1 MRNLITSNHLLRMM
15 FIHEVSPTLIP
26 PPLGEGLNPKPPRPN
41 SLSQWGRAGVGERS
55 LSQNQQKNKNRDY
68 SNKSCGLSKLNFFA
82 IPLLVSLLLVGCG
95 GRGSPTIKATP
106 QTIHFSATPA
116 MPLHG
121 SATVVAT
128 ASSGLPVNY
137 STATTKICSV
147 NSSTGVVTS
156 IAVGTCIIAAD
167 QSGNETFAPA
177 PQATQSIAAAFDT
190 NQIITFGVAPA
201 LTLYGTATVSANA
214 SSNLPVSFSSTTP
227 AVCGVNASTG
237 RVTDLTTG
245 SCIVA
250 ADQAGD
256 ANYNAAPQ
264 VTQTLT
270 VLAWSGPITA
280 PGAPSNVSATL
291 GNTAGT
297 VVVSFDGPSSSGG
310 SPVTGYTVNSVPS
323 AYTTSPITVPCPI
336 PCNGYTFTVAAS
348 NTIGTGTASP
358 AADVLTNYDV
368 VTTFFE
374 PDTQPNDTIFRGT
387 FTFNSTTQSVSNLQ
401 GGLSESMTGPPMTI
415 VPLTYQL
422 SSVNDGLGGLL
433 VSAFSLNTTNV
444 FQEGGFAANSTGI
457 YFGRGDP
464 GVLAPDAGGQGNS
477 FITINVPLPIPDKP
491 LTAAQIQT
499 LAYGDC
505 AAGGM
510 MGEVCMTGY
519 VGIGTMGGYPVAQ
532 TITRK

>member
-1 MRNLITSNHLLRMM
+1 MNKHIQSQLRKFLKIQIPSYRRRPVSSSKNGVLCVARAKPLLINPLDTGLRRCDELLEMPLKRSFIYGGMLITAT
-15 FIHEVSPTLIP
+15 TLVM
-26 PPLGEGLNPKPPRPN
+26 L
-41 SLSQWGRAGVGERS
+41 
-55 LSQNQQKNKNRDY
+55 
-68 SNKSCGLSKLNFFA
+68 
-82 IPLLVSLLLVGCG
+82 GCG
-95 GRGSPTIKATP
+95 GRGSPTIKAIP
-106 QTIHFSATPA
+106 QTIHFAAPPA

-121 SATVVAT
+121 STTVVAT
-128 ASSGLPVNY
+128 ASSGLPVIY
-137 STATTKICSV
+137 SSATTKICSV
-147 NSSTGVVTS
+147 NSTGGVTS
-156 IAVGTCIIAAD
+156 IALGTCIIAAD
-167 QSGNETFAPA
+167 QAGNDTFAPA
-177 PQATQSIAAAFDT
+177 PQATQSIAAAFDP
-190 NQIITFGVAPA
+190 NQTITFGVAPA
-201 LTLYGTATVSANA
+201 LTEFGTATVSASA
-214 SSNLPVSFSSTTP
+214 SSNLPIHYSSTTP
-227 AVCGVNASTG
+227 AVCSVNARTG
-237 RVTDLTTG
+237 RVTDLTAG
-245 SCIVA
+245 SCIIA
-250 ADQAGD
+250 ADQAGN

-264 VTQTLT
+264 ATQTLT
-270 VLAWSGPITA
+270 VATWAGTVTA
-280 PGAPSNVSATL
+280 PGAPSHVSATL
-291 GNTAGT
+291 GNVAGT

-323 AYTTSPITVPCPI
+323 AYTATGTISPITVPCPI

-433 VSAFSLNTTNV
+433 ISAFSLNTTHV

-457 YFGRGDP
+457 YFGRGVP

-477 FITINVPLPIPDKP
+477 FITINVPLPTPDKP
-491 LTAAQIQT
+491 LSPAQIQT

-519 VGIGTMGGYPVAQ
+519 AGIGTMGGYPVAQ
-532 TITRK
+532 TITQK